1 MQAFSSRI
9 NIPLLHEP
17 RNDTETVGFRGKPTV
32 FISEMFEIR
41 RGMTPLLTAATPV
54 CPQGKF
60 HGAASAG
67 PSVSMTVAVNR
78 FSPA

>member
-1 MQAFSSRI
+1 MTQKRQ
-9 NIPLLHEP
+9 
-17 RNDTETVGFRGKPTV
+17 VFREKPTV
-32 FISEMFEIR
+32 FIFEMFEIR
-41 RGMTPLLTAATPV
+41 HGVTPLLTAAVPV

-78 FSPA
+78 FSAAW

>member
-1 MQAFSSRI
+1 
-9 NIPLLHEP
+9 
-17 RNDTETVGFRGKPTV
+17 
-32 FISEMFEIR
+32 MFEIR
-41 RGMTPLLTAATPV
+41 SGVTPLLTVVAPV

-78 FSPA
+78 FSPAW

>member
-1 MQAFSSRI
+1 
-9 NIPLLHEP
+9 
-17 RNDTETVGFRGKPTV
+17 
-32 FISEMFEIR
+32 MFEIR
-41 RGMTPLLTAATPV
+41 SGVTPLLTVAAPV

-78 FSPA
+78 FSPAW

>member
-1 MQAFSSRI
+1 
-9 NIPLLHEP
+9 
-17 RNDTETVGFRGKPTV
+17 
-32 FISEMFEIR
+32 MFEIR
-41 RGMTPLLTAATPV
+41 RGVTPLLTAATLV

-78 FSPA
+78 FSPAW